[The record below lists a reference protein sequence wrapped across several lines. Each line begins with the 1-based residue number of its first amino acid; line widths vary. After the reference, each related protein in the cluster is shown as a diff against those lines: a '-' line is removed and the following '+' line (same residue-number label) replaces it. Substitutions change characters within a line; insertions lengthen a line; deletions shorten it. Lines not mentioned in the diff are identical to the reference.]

1 MSSKNLPVKY
11 MTPLLQS
18 AIERL
23 AKADIELHITKKR
36 VKNINFRLKPNLLTV
51 SVPNTINAT
60 QLAQFIDKR
69 VSWALAHHQQ
79 VLDNYHYKQHK
90 KTQRQPHPQSNVA
103 KVSEPLWLWGE
114 QQDVTLNHEEKIA
127 LYRQQLSIVIPEL
140 FERWQPVV
148 GAQAIE
154 TRIKKMHT
162 RWGSCNT
169 RVGRIWLSV
178 YLPAYPIECTEYV
191 IVHELCHL
199 HHANHSQAFWQTVA
213 TAMPDYKRWHDRLAG
228 KTGTLD

>member
-1 MSSKNLPVKY
+1 MSSQNLAAKN

-23 AKADIELHITKKR
+23 AAANIELHISKKR
-36 VKNINFRLKPNLLTV
+36 VKNINFRLKPNLLAV
-51 SVPNTINAT
+51 SVPNTITAT
-60 QLAQFIDKR
+60 QMAQCIDKR

-79 VLDNYHYKQHK
+79 VLENYSRKKNKQ
-90 KTQRQPHPQSNVA
+90 QLSSNLT
-103 KVSEPLWLWGE
+103 KDSEPLLLWGE
-114 QQDVTLNHEEKIA
+114 KQSFTLTHEEQIVF
-127 LYRQQLSIVIPEL
+127 YRQQLALVMPEL
-140 FERWQPVV
+140 FEKWQTVV
-148 GAQAIE
+148 GAQASE
-154 TRIKKMHT
+154 TRIKKMHS

-199 HHANHSQAFWQTVA
+199 HHANHSRAFWQTVA
-213 TAMPDYKRWHDRLAG
+213 TAMPDYKQWHDRLAG
-228 KTGTLD
+228 KDGKLD